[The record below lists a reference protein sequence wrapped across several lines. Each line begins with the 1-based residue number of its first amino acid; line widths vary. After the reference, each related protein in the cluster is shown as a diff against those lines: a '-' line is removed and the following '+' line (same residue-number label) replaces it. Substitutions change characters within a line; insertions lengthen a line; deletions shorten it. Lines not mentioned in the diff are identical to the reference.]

1 MLVSI
6 LVALAAASG
15 PSAPPAAQNV
25 SYGYCMASEPDYGR
39 YHLFSTV
46 FTVRSGTYHVGVQN
60 SFHSFAEAYDGR
72 DYGSV
77 TCGVSYSSWQEAED
91 DKNEWMARHR
101 RDGDGVSLAQWSY
114 RGD

>member
-1 MLVSI
+1 MIVSLLTAI
-6 LVALAAASG
+6 VAGFG
-15 PSAPPAAQNV
+15 PSAPVAAQDV
-25 SYGYCMASEPDYGR
+25 SYGYCTASEPDYGR
-39 YHLFSTV
+39 YHLYSTV
-46 FTVRSGTYHVGVQN
+46 FRVRAGTYHVGVQN

-101 RDGDGVSLAQWSY
+101 RSGHGVSLAQWSY